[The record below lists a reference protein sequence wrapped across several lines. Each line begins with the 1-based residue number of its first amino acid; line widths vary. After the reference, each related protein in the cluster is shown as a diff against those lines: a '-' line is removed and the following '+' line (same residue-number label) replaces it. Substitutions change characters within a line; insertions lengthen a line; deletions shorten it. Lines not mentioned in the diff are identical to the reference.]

1 MAAFSLPGG
10 SKTDTSCQRHADPTS
25 QLRVRIVRRAAVR
38 FRNPIFLFE
47 PAFLEHV
54 VEDFTIAKS
63 AISNDHIKNFKYITF
78 FESSVQQDWSRIS
91 EVAPALASVLDGLLR
106 AHCVIEQFKE
116 TRSP

>member
-1 MAAFSLPGG
+1 MIHGLDTGFLVAAEVREHGA
-10 SKTDTSCQRHADPTS
+10 HANA
-25 QLRVRIVRRAAVR
+25 RVRRAAVR
-38 FRNPIFLFE
+38 FRDPIFLFE

-63 AISNDHIKNFKYITF
+63 ALSHEHIKNIKYAVF